1 MPFPSF
7 FSSLIIA
14 SSTFI
19 VLLFAVLTFVA
30 ENNYKSKWVINLLM
44 ISISLISF
52 TNILTIIAFYQ
63 LEPITDTKAV
73 YPLVTYIL
81 GIIAFLL
88 GGFCLVLEKYA
99 KISS

>member
-1 MPFPSF
+1 MPLPTF

-19 VLLFAVLTFVA
+19 VLLFAVLSFVIK
-30 ENNYKSKWVINLLM
+30 EHESKCVVYLLI

-52 TNILTIIAFYQ
+52 TNILTIIAFYH
-63 LEPITDTKAV
+63 LEPVTDSKAV
-73 YPLVTYIL
+73 YPLITYIL

-88 GGFCLVLEKYA
+88 GGFCLVLEKYS
-99 KISS
+99 KIAS

>member
-1 MPFPSF
+1 MAFPSF

-19 VLLFAVLTFVA
+19 VLLFGVLNFVV
-30 ENNYKSKWVINLLM
+30 ENKYKSKWVTILLM
-44 ISISLISF
+44 ISITFISF

-63 LEPITDTKAV
+63 LEPITNPKAV
-73 YPLVTYIL
+73 YPLFTYIL

-99 KISS
+99 EV

>member
-19 VLLFAVLTFVA
+19 VLLCGVLTFV
-30 ENNYKSKWVINLLM
+30 EKDCKSKWVINLLI

-63 LEPITDTKAV
+63 LEPVTDPKAV
-73 YPLVTYIL
+73 YPLITYIL

-99 KISS
+99 KIAS

>member
-1 MPFPSF
+1 MPFPPF

-19 VLLFAVLTFVA
+19 VLLFGVLTFV
-30 ENNYKSKWVINLLM
+30 ERDYKSKWVINLLI
-44 ISISLISF
+44 ISISLISL

-63 LEPITDTKAV
+63 LEPVTNPNAV

-99 KISS
+99 KIT